1 MPALRGSGFKDNN
14 METKQAFRMTRREFV
29 KSSAVTLAA
38 SSFAREALASGSG
51 LAAARGPFRV
61 IIDTD
66 TGVDDA
72 LALLFAMRSTEL
84 KIEAITA
91 VAGNVPLELTLPNA
105 LRMVEIAGRTDIPVA
120 AGAKV
125 PLVRRLVTAAYAHGE
140 NGLGGAIFPEP
151 KIKPVAEPAAEF
163 IRQIVRKY
171 PGEVT
176 LIPVGPLTN
185 IATALNLDSRLASM
199 VRGIVLMGGSLSGG
213 NITPA
218 AEFNI
223 YVDPEAAR
231 IVFQSGIP
239 VTMVGLDVTRMTSLT
254 EDHVRVLEAAQ
265 NPVSQAAAKIARNA
279 INHNRERGFL
289 VGPNMHDSLAVAGF
303 IDPSLLKLKEYY
315 VDVETSGELTAG
327 ETLGYSPT
335 AGDLR
340 RRPEMEKQAAS
351 LNMSIRGSA
360 PTLASTRTS
369 PVLRDKFVP
378 NANVA
383 VEVDSARFF
392 ELLIG
397 RLSGKQ

>member
-1 MPALRGSGFKDNN
+1 MDS
-14 METKQAFRMTRREFV
+14 KQKPFRMTRREFV
-29 KSSAVTLAA
+29 RSSAA
-38 SSFAREALASGSG
+38 G
-51 LAAARGPFRV
+51 LAATSFASEAQATSRAGLSAAGPTLGRGPFRV

-66 TGVDDA
+66 PGVDDA
-72 LALLFAMRSTEL
+72 LALLLALRSPEL
-84 KIEAITA
+84 KIEGITP

-105 LRMVEIAGRTDIPVA
+105 LRMVEIAGRADIPVA
-120 AGAKV
+120 AGAKK

-140 NGLGGAIFPEP
+140 NGLGGAVFPEP

-163 IRQIVRKY
+163 IGQVVRKY

-176 LIPVGPLTN
+176 LITLGPLTN
-185 IATALNLDSRLASM
+185 VAAALNSDPELAGRVKSLVM
-199 VRGIVLMGGSLSGG
+199 MGGSLSGG

-239 VTMVGLDVTRMTSLT
+239 VTMVGLDVTRRTSLT
-254 EDHVRVLEAAQ
+254 EEHVGVLEAGQSA
-265 NPVSQAAAKIARNA
+265 VSQAAAKIARNA
-279 INHNRERGFL
+279 LEHNRQQGFL
-289 VGPNMHDSLAVAGF
+289 VGPNMHDSLAVAAF
-303 IDPSLLKLKEYY
+303 LDPAVVQLKDYY
-315 VDVETSGELTAG
+315 VDVETAGELTAG

-340 RRPEMEKQAAS
+340 RRPGMEKQPAE
-351 LNMSIRGSA
+351 LDMPIRGSA

-369 PVLRDKFVP
+369 PVLREKFVP
-378 NANVA
+378 NTRVA
-383 VEVDSARFF
+383 VDVDSARFF
-392 ELLIG
+392 ALLIG